1 MIIFVIGAI
10 VVAVLVIIQYKNA
23 YPLPKTSVV
32 AFTGTMGSGKTF
44 SATKCLVREY
54 KHRRLIWRVK
64 RLAWTLTGRRGIPPA
79 EPKVYSNIPL
89 VVKPGRKSPV
99 RALPLT
105 RDLMTCKDKFPE
117 NALVLIDE
125 ISILADQYDFDDPL
139 VCERVG
145 KLFKFYRHW
154 TGGKIFVTEQ
164 ALSCITKPLRDKMG
178 FCYQCE
184 GLERWLC
191 VMPFVRVRIRPIVL
205 VDAEVSS
212 AGDIVA
218 TEESPYLFF
227 FALPFPFVPKRKRT
241 YDSRCYRPIYHNG
254 AVRLPDFY
262 EDGLMTRYLLDIV
275 SDSDRKAAYKKHK
288 QAEKD
293 WIYESKKSDS

>member
-1 MIIFVIGAI
+1 MAIIFILAI
-10 VVAVLVIIQYKNA
+10 ITAVFVIIQYKNA

-54 KHRRLIWRVK
+54 KKRMLVWRV
-64 RLAWTLTGRRGIPPA
+64 RNATWFLTGRRGESPTRPT
-79 EPKVYSNIPL
+79 VYSNIPL
-89 VVKPGRKSPV
+89 VVKPGRKKPV
-99 RALPLT
+99 HALPLT
-105 RDLMTCKDKFPE
+105 RELMTCEDKFPE

-191 VMPFVRVRIRPIVL
+191 IMPFVRVRIRPIVL

-212 AGDIVA
+212 AGDMV
-218 TEESPYLFF
+218 TTDESPYLFF
-227 FALPFPFVPKRKRT
+227 FALPFPLVPKHKRT

-288 QAEKD
+288 QTEKD
-293 WIYESKKSDS
+293 WIYEDSEKE